1 VGVQDSG
8 FEGRAADVVVVGAGI
23 TGLSIGFHLAE
34 AGVPP
39 LIVERT
45 GVAAEASGVQ
55 PGGVRQQ
62 WGTRLNCE
70 LAREALTFY
79 RELTDRLE
87 VDVPVRFS
95 ECGYLFVAHGE
106 ERLEQLRQSVD
117 LQNRAGVPSRIV
129 EAAEAAELV
138 PGLEAAG
145 LAGAAWCGEDGYF
158 DNAQS
163 VVEAFAIAV
172 QQRDAQLAIA
182 DVVALEPDGAAW
194 QLVLRDGRRIA
205 TSHVVLATGCDT
217 PDLLRPLGV
226 DLPIEREARHLF
238 FSDPIGERILEPLVI
253 SAERRF
259 AAKQLADGRVLA
271 SDLSATGDAECGRTV
286 WRERVGA
293 VIDELLPVLGYASF
307 PLLVTGFY
315 DVTPDNQPILGR
327 IDGLPGLHLA
337 AGFSGHGFML
347 APAVG
352 QRIAGSVL
360 GSEPDDALSQ
370 LSFDRFDT
378 GSLHRELE
386 TV

>member
-1 VGVQDSG
+1 VQDSG
-8 FEGRAADVVVVGAGI
+8 FEGRAKVVVVGAGI
-23 TGLSIGFHLAE
+23 TGLSVAFHLAE
-34 AGVPP
+34 AGVAPV
-39 LIVERT
+39 IVERS

-70 LAREALTFY
+70 LAREALSFY
-79 RELTDRLE
+79 RELGDRLD

-106 ERLEQLRQSVD
+106 ERLGQLRQSVE
-117 LQNRAGVPSRIV
+117 LQNEAGVPSRLV
-129 EAAEAAELV
+129 DAAEAAELV
-138 PGLEAAG
+138 PGLETAG
-145 LAGAAWCGEDGYF
+145 LAGGSWCAEDGYF

-163 VVEAFAIAV
+163 VVEAFAAAA
-172 QQRDAQLAIA
+172 QQRGAQLTIA
-182 DVVALEPDGAAW
+182 DVVSLDRDGAGW
-194 QLVLRDGRRIA
+194 RVVLRDGRTIEA
-205 TSHVVLATGCDT
+205 SDVVLATGYDT
-217 PDLLRPLGV
+217 PALLRPLGV
-226 DLPIEREARHLF
+226 ELPIEREARHLF
-238 FSDPIGERILEPLVI
+238 FSDPVAERILEPLVI

-271 SDLSATGDAECGRTV
+271 SDLAATGDPETGRNA
-286 WRERVGA
+286 WREQVRA
-293 VIDELLPVLGYASF
+293 VIDELLPVLGYVSF

-352 QRIAGSVL
+352 QRLAGSVL
-360 GSEPDDALSQ
+360 GSEPDDALAQ
-370 LSFDRFDT
+370 LALERFDK

>member
-1 VGVQDSG
+1 VQDSG
-8 FEGRAADVVVVGAGI
+8 FEGRAKVVVVGAGI
-23 TGLSIGFHLAE
+23 TGLSVAFHLAE
-34 AGVPP
+34 AGVAPV
-39 LIVERT
+39 IVERS

-70 LAREALTFY
+70 LAREALSFY
-79 RELTDRLE
+79 RELRDRLD

-106 ERLEQLRQSVD
+106 ERLGQLRQSVE
-117 LQNRAGVPSRIV
+117 LQNEAGVPSRLV
-129 EAAEAAELV
+129 DAAEAAELV
-138 PGLEAAG
+138 PGLETAE
-145 LAGAAWCGEDGYF
+145 LAGGSWCAEDGYF

-163 VVEAFAIAV
+163 VVEAFAAAA
-172 QQRDAQLAIA
+172 QQRGAQLAIA
-182 DVVALEPDGAAW
+182 DVVSLDRDGAGW
-194 QLVLRDGRRIA
+194 RVVLRDGRTIEA
-205 TSHVVLATGCDT
+205 SDVVLATGYDT
-217 PDLLRPLGV
+217 PALLRPLGV
-226 DLPIEREARHLF
+226 ELPIEREARHLF
-238 FSDPIGERILEPLVI
+238 FSDPVAERILEPLVI

-271 SDLSATGDAECGRTV
+271 SDLAATGDPDTGRNA
-286 WRERVGA
+286 WREQVRA
-293 VIDELLPVLGYASF
+293 VIDELLPVLGYVSF

-352 QRIAGSVL
+352 QRVAGSVL
-360 GSEPDDALSQ
+360 GSEPDDALAQ
-370 LSFDRFDT
+370 LSFERFDK